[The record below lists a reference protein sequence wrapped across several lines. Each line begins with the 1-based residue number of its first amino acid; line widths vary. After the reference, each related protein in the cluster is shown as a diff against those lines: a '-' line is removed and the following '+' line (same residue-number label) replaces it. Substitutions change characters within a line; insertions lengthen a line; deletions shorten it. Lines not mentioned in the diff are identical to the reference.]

1 MFVTN
6 KLVHAIWGDLLAL
19 LKLEPVHCMDAN
31 GNIERDCPKYHYS
44 KEKDNAQLHVDAKYC
59 VNTCLLIFRAML

>member
-19 LKLEPVHCMDAN
+19 LNLEPVYCMDAN

-44 KEKDNAQLHVDAKYC
+44 KEKDSAELHVDAK
-59 VNTCLLIFRAML
+59 